1 MIRSLLGLLVVIG
14 VLLPGSILADGT
26 PLPAPTP
33 HVGPPLPEPTP
44 HDQRTALT
52 GRVPA
57 PSGTAVTL
65 KAMDL
70 EVGAFKDCGT
80 STTRAGPDDSP
91 DTSSF
96 QFVLDGAC
104 LDGTEG
110 VMLCWSARSEDCY
123 IVAAPLGMRPLLGV
137 DPPSFAELGETLN
150 TGLLAP
156 RVIGRGSPATSNAG
170 HGPDGHGPDSALPLA
185 DPADAGQ
192 QITASAASGP
202 GPGPDLGRDQQVA
215 DLSQSEQGGRYG
227 WLLWAGAAMLVAG
240 LAVAAGVGVRARR
253 S

>member
-1 MIRSLLGLLVVIG
+1 
-14 VLLPGSILADGT
+14 
-26 PLPAPTP
+26 
-33 HVGPPLPEPTP
+33 
-44 HDQRTALT
+44 
-52 GRVPA
+52 
-57 PSGTAVTL
+57 
-65 KAMDL
+65 MDL
-70 EVGAFKDCGT
+70 DVVAFKDCGT
-80 STTRAGPDDSP
+80 STSLAGPDDSP

-110 VMLCWSARSEDCY
+110 VMLCWSERSEDCY

-156 RVIGRGSPATSNAG
+156 RVKRIESQILFGLEDGGSLA
-170 HGPDGHGPDSALPLA
+170 LA
-185 DPADAGQ
+185 DLADAGR
-192 QITASAASGP
+192 QIPGAAGSGP
-202 GPGPDLGRDQQVA
+202 GPGPNPGRDQQVA
-215 DLSQSEQGGRYG
+215 DLSQSEQGGRYA
-227 WLLWAGAAMLVAG
+227 WLLWTGAAMLVAG

>member
-14 VLLPGSILADGT
+14 VLLPGAVVLAD
-26 PLPAPTP
+26 P
-33 HVGPPLPEPTP
+33 GPPLPEPTP
-44 HDQRTALT
+44 HAQRTALT

-65 KAMDL
+65 RAMDL
-70 EVGAFKDCGT
+70 RVGFNDCGT

-104 LDGTEG
+104 LDGTDG
-110 VMLCWSARSEDCY
+110 VLLCWSGRTEDCY
-123 IVAAPLGMRPLLGV
+123 IVTASEGQLRQGYLKADV
-137 DPPSFAELGETLN
+137 PSFADLGQTLS

-156 RVIGRGSPATSNAG
+156 QVIDWNPAISISAG
-170 HGPDGHGPDSALPLA
+170 HLPDSALQLA
-185 DPADAGQ
+185 DHAEADQ
-192 QITASAASGP
+192 QIAGPSASGP
-202 GPGPDLGRDQQVA
+202 GPVPDQQVA
-215 DLSQSEQGGRYG
+215 DLGQSEQGGRHA
-227 WLLWAGAAMLVAG
+227 WLLWAGAATLVAG
-240 LAVAAGVGVRARR
+240 LALAAGLGVRARR

>member
-14 VLLPGSILADGT
+14 VLLPGTVLADPGT
-26 PLPAPTP
+26 
-33 HVGPPLPEPTP
+33 PLPEPTP
-44 HDQRTALT
+44 HAQRTALT

-65 KAMDL
+65 RAMDL
-70 EVGAFKDCGT
+70 RVGFNDCGT

-96 QFVLDGAC
+96 QFVLDGSC
-104 LDGTEG
+104 LDGTHG
-110 VMLCWSARSEDCY
+110 VLLCWSPRTEDCY

-137 DPPSFAELGETLN
+137 DPPSFAELGPTLN

-156 RVIGRGSPATSNAG
+156 QVIDWNPAISISAG
-170 HGPDGHGPDSALPLA
+170 HLPDSALQLA
-185 DPADAGQ
+185 DQAEADQ
-192 QITASAASGP
+192 QIAGPAASGP
-202 GPGPDLGRDQQVA
+202 GPDQQVA
-215 DLSQSEQGGRYG
+215 DLGQSEQGGRHA
-227 WLLWAGAAMLVAG
+227 WLLWSGAAMLVAG
-240 LAVAAGVGVRARR
+240 LAVAAVVGVRARR